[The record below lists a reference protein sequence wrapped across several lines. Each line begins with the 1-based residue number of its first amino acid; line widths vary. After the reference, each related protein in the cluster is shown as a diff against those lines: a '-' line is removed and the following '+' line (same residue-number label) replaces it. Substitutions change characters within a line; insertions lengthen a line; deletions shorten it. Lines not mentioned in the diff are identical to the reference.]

1 MTKSATPHEA
11 VQNVA
16 WEMANPQGQQD
27 LWPFVTF
34 LLVVC
39 VGPYFIYKMFPADIQ
54 GEEGEDGAD
63 NETAVVLFSYR
74 ASNPDEVGV
83 DLLLP
88 WLPWLPFGVVFS
100 QLISYFHAQLPF
112 TKWHLVYYNP

>member
-1 MTKSATPHEA
+1 M
-11 VQNVA
+11 A

-54 GEEGEDGAD
+54 LEDGEDGAD
-63 NETAVVLFSYR
+63 NESARVLFSYL
-74 ASNPDEVGV
+74 ASNPDEVGCFV
-83 DLLLP
+83 ALDLLLP
-88 WLPWLPFGVVFS
+88 WLPFDVFSWLPFRVKDAITMVT
-100 QLISYFHAQLPF
+100 I
-112 TKWHLVYYNP
+112 W